1 MGADASRLP
10 GVQPVSSCENQSG
23 YDTPRRSTSTFLYL
37 PELKLDRRRAAEDQH
52 RDALTALLVIDL
64 FHHAVEIGE
73 GTFCDT
79 HDLTRFIQDLGP
91 RLLHAFLYALQDL
104 LGFLLG
110 DGRGAVAGAADETH
124 HLGHVFLEMLG
135 VVVHLHLHHDI
146 TKKKKP
152 DAQTQQPNT
161 QHHHHNGGHEY

>member
-52 RDALTALLVIDL
+52 RDAQTALLVIDL

-73 GTFCDT
+73 WTICDT
-79 HDLTRFIQDLGP
+79 HDLTRNVHDLGP
-91 RLLHAFLYALQDL
+91 RLLHAFLYALQDFI
-104 LGFLLG
+104 GFLLG
-110 DGRGAVAGAADETH
+110 VGRGAGAVAADETH
-124 HLGHVFLEMLG
+124 HLVDVF
-135 VVVHLHLHHDI
+135 
-146 TKKKKP
+146 
-152 DAQTQQPNT
+152 
-161 QHHHHNGGHEY
+161 HELPG